1 MKTLLK
7 YSVDYTFN
15 AAAGTITFN
24 FVFEQKKLLLVTNT
38 TSNIIIYN
46 FADPNLGGS
55 VSSYQYSYPPYY
67 AVFSLD
73 YDTSSMSNFD
83 QLQIYYD
90 NGLEGASNE
99 VLDALYE
106 ISTRLEF
113 LAAVRGVSADL
124 RVSPL
129 STPNMATLT
138 TLSNLAAIGG
148 WSANTEVKN
157 WDNLTAINSNINNV
171 G

>member
-1 MKTLLK
+1 MK
-7 YSVDYTFN
+7 F
-15 AAAGTITFN
+15 
-24 FVFEQKKLLLVTNT
+24 LVTNYSFDPVNMRVT
-38 TSNIIIYN
+38 FNDFTSLSITRILLITAYDAGGGSFPNGTIIYN
-46 FADPNLGGS
+46 FAAPALGGYMYAPNVLQLYYTPPLS
-55 VSSYQYSYPPYY
+55 PYS
-67 AVFSLD
+67 
-73 YDTSSMSNFD
+73 TTK
-83 QLQIYYD
+83 LQIFID
-90 NGLEGASNE
+90 DEKKGASNE

-129 STPNMATLT
+129 STPNMSTLF
-138 TLSNLAAIGG
+138 NLAALGG

-171 G
+171 A

>member
-1 MKTLLK
+1 MKFLVTD
-7 YSVDYTFN
+7 YSFDPVTMRVTFN
-15 AAAGTITFN
+15 DFTSLSITRILLITAYDAGGGIIPNGT
-24 FVFEQKKLLLVTNT
+24 
-38 TSNIIIYN
+38 IIYN
-46 FADPNLGGS
+46 FASPSLGGYMYAPNVLQLYYTPPS
-55 VSSYQYSYPPYY
+55 TPSY
-67 AVFSLD
+67 
-73 YDTSSMSNFD
+73 NIK
-83 QLQIYYD
+83 LQIFID
-90 NGLEGASNE
+90 DEKKGASNE

-148 WSANTEVKN
+148 WSSNTQVKD